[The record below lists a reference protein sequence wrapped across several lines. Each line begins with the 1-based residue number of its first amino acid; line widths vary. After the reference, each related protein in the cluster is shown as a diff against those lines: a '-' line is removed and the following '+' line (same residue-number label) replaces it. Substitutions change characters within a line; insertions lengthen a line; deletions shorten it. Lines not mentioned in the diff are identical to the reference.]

1 MQKTIQQSELVR
13 VQLEMGKYCG
23 QRKHVSQIT
32 QQENDGLYK
41 RLKEVDKW
49 KIVSHALDRLKEK
62 NINATR
68 EDIVSTI
75 NNSTLIEYKI
85 DYDKRINR
93 YEERVVL
100 RSNAIVNRN
109 FNLHVVFSLTKKQV
123 ITVWI
128 NDINDFHKTLDWSIY
143 NEDMKVFGV

>member
-109 FNLHVVFSLTKKQV
+109 FNLNVVFSLTKQQV

-128 NDINDFHKTLDWSIY
+128 NDINDFHKTLDWGIY